1 MRPCSLFVVVAA
13 LVLAGLAGRAEAAAQ
28 IIKVKIAEAMKDP
41 EFKSKLGD
49 RVTFHFGKERRG
61 KSLGEFVSNKK
72 TNAFRKNKEEACRR
86 ALLSALLQ
94 FKDRAQE
101 LGGDTVSGLVSY
113 YDKSEFVSAT
123 EVECHAGAMMAGVAL
138 KGYVSKTRR

>member
-13 LVLAGLAGRAEAAAQ
+13 LVLAGLAGRAEAADQ

-72 TNAFRKNKEEACRR
+72 TRLPQEQGGACRR

-94 FKDRAQE
+94 FKDPRAGA
-101 LGGDTVSGLVSY
+101 GGDTVSGLVSY